1 MGIDALVEQVN
12 REGKELVGDMK
23 TEDRFAALI
32 PRLNVLMPIEREH
45 DRAHG
50 AARFNAEDTGLPI
63 LKDDV
68 AEIKRLLYIHV
79 GSTHASAML
88 DSTMNMF
95 TGNNDHAEIRVQ
107 NRLQAHSADWSE
119 YVREKLDQFAWQ
131 Q

>member
-1 MGIDALVEQVN
+1 
-12 REGKELVGDMK
+12 MK
-23 TEDRFAALI
+23 TEERIAALI
-32 PRLNVLMPIEREH
+32 PKLNILMPIEREH

-68 AEIKRLLYIHV
+68 AEIKRLLCIHV
-79 GSTHASAML
+79 GEDYASATRN
-88 DSTMNMF
+88 STMNMF
-95 TGNNDHAEIRVQ
+95 TGNNDHSEIRVQ